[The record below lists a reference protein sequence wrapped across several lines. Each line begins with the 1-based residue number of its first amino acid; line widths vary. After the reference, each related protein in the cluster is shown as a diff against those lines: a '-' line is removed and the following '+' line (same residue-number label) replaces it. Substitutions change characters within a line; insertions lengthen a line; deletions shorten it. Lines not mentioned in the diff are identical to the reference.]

1 MSANSLAFDVS
12 EYEEKIEKTVPYYN
26 EFYKQIIDIVD
37 TLEVK
42 NIHWLDI
49 GCGAGKMAEVAY
61 KSLDIDEFAFCDIS
75 EEILHIAKE
84 RFKNKNS
91 KFILKSAEKIDFYD
105 TYNIVTS
112 IMVNHYFSDTV
123 RERVIRNC
131 YESLKTGGIYISFE
145 NFAPNTEFGKSMQLK
160 RWKRFQITNGK
171 SEKEAESHINRYGVN
186 YFPITVLSHLKVL
199 KKCGFNNCEIIWL
212 SGMQAGCIGIK

>member
-49 GCGAGKMAEVAY
+49 GCGTGKMAEVAY
-61 KSLDIDEFAFCDIS
+61 KSLDIDEFVFCDIS
-75 EEILHIAKE
+75 EDILHIAKE

-131 YESLKTGGIYISFE
+131 YEALKTGGVYISFE

-212 SGMQAGCIGIK
+212 SGMQAGCIAIK